1 MTTYGSALIP
11 LMNAQQN
18 PMNRVELE
26 HCIASKR
33 LPLEER
39 VRLLRETV
47 FLFQHVHFY
56 SEK

>member
-47 FLFQHVHFY
+47 FLFHHVHNFL
-56 SEK
+56 